1 MKLATK
7 MAFLLLLLALPAAA
21 RKHDPLTEAEA
32 DQLREVAME
41 PYKRIKLMIKFT
53 EARLVAIDQV
63 RVDPKLAADRGKQIH
78 DLLEDF
84 TSLMDEINDNLDQ
97 YEGRPLDKDAVKQ
110 YHKGLKELIEADE
123 RFDLKLRTLQSAAE
137 TDPIT
142 RKEAPDFRFVLQ
154 DARDAL
160 KSNADMAREYM
171 ETTHDQKSGAPDKKK

>member
-41 PYKRIKLMIKFT
+41 PYRRIKLMIKFT
-53 EARLVAIDQV
+53 EARLVAIDQI

-84 TSLMDEINDNLDQ
+84 TSLVDEINDNLVQ
-97 YEGRPLDKDAVKQ
+97 YEGRTLDKDMVKQ

-123 RFDLKLRTLQSAAE
+123 RFDLRLRTLQSAAE

-171 ETTHDQKSGAPDKKK
+171 ETTHDQKSSAPDKKK

>member
-7 MAFLLLLLALPAAA
+7 MAVLLLLLALPAAA
-21 RKHDPLTEAEA
+21 RRRDPLTEAEA

-53 EARLVAIDQV
+53 EARLVAIDQI
-63 RVDPKLAADRGKQIH
+63 RVDPKLAAGRGKQIH

-123 RFDLKLRTLQSAAE
+123 RFDLRLRTLQSAAE

-154 DARDAL
+154 DARDSL

-171 ETTHDQKSGAPDKKK
+171 ETTHEEKKTK